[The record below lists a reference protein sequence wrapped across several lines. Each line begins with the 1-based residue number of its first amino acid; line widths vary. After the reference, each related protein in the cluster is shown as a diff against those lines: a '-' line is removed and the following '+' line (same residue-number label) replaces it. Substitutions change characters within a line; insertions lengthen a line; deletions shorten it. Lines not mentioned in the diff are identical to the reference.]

1 MDLQSILA
9 LLGVESTNEE
19 KAEKIIAMH
28 KSDVEGLEKAKDK
41 ILAEKKADQEKH
53 VKLASE
59 IEAEREAVKAEILE
73 LQEQV
78 KKAGTEEA
86 QKAFEAQLE
95 RKTKEF
101 EAREKKL
108 SAELSESKA
117 NHSSLLERRRLDIVG
132 LNLENAMTKLGIT
145 DPDDRENCRD
155 KFMLTH
161 GASFKPGDN
170 DEIPV
175 NAEYKTVSEVLE
187 SLAST
192 ITAFQKFIPAK
203 NNGGGA
209 SGSSANSPPGKNV
222 ISREKYNQLT
232 PAEKMDFTSKGGK
245 IS

>member
-1 MDLQSILA
+1 MDLQAILA
-9 LLGVESTNEE
+9 LLGGEGTDEE
-19 KAEKIIAMH
+19 KANKIIALH

-53 VKLASE
+53 AKLSAE
-59 IEAEREAVKAEILE
+59 IESEREASKAEIQE

-78 KKAGTEEA
+78 KKTGTEEA
-86 QKAFEAQLE
+86 QKSFEAQLE

-108 SAELSESKA
+108 AAELNESKA
-117 NHSSLLERRRLDIVG
+117 SHSSLLERRRLDIVG

-155 KFMLTH
+155 KFMLIH

-175 NAEYKTVSEVLE
+175 NTEYKTVSEVLE
-187 SLAST
+187 NLAST
-192 ITAFQKFIPAK
+192 VTAFQKFIPAK

-209 SGSSANSPPGKNV
+209 SGGSNNSPKGKNT
-222 ISREKYNQLT
+222 ISRERLG
-232 PAEKMDFTSKGGK
+232 KMSPQEQADFFSNGGT
-245 IS
+245 IG

>member
-1 MDLQSILA
+1 MDLEAILA
-9 LLGVESTNEE
+9 IMGKEGTDEE
-19 KAEKIIAMH
+19 KAKELHTLH
-28 KSDVEGLEKAKDK
+28 KSGVEGLEKAKDK
-41 ILAEKKADQEKH
+41 ILAEKKAEQEKH
-53 VKLASE
+53 SKFAGE
-59 IEAEREAVKAEILE
+59 IEAEREASKAEIQE

-108 SAELSESKA
+108 ATELSESNAK
-117 NHSSLLERRRLDIVG
+117 HSSLLERRRLDIVG

-175 NAEYKTVSEVLE
+175 NTEYKTVSEVLE
-187 SLAST
+187 NLAST
-192 ITAFQKFIPAK
+192 ATAFQKFIPAK

-209 SGSSANSPPGKNV
+209 SGGSGGSPTGKNV
-222 ISREKYNQLT
+222 ISRERFDAMAPK
-232 PAEKMDFTSKGGK
+232 ERMDFTSKGGK
-245 IS
+245 IG